1 MRNSSQ
7 HAPVVTPGT
16 MQVSV
21 ANRVLAGLRAMLGD
35 QVAMAPPVLLC
46 ASPGRFY
53 LKRLLEPLIP
63 KIVVISPSEIPPAI
77 QVQSLGSV
85 R

>member
-1 MRNSSQ
+1 
-7 HAPVVTPGT
+7 
-16 MQVSV
+16 MQLSV
-21 ANRVLAGLRAMLGD
+21 ASRVTTGLRTMLGD

-46 ASPGRFY
+46 SSPGRFY
-53 LKRLLEPLIP
+53 LKRLLEPFIP
-63 KIVVISPSEIPPAI
+63 KIVVISPSEIPPMT

>member
-1 MRNSSQ
+1 
-7 HAPVVTPGT
+7 
-16 MQVSV
+16 MQISV
-21 ANRVLAGLRAMLGD
+21 AHKVLAGLRSMLGD

-53 LKRLLEPLIP
+53 LKRLLEPFIP
-63 KIVVISPSEIPPAI
+63 KIVVLSPSEIPPAT
-77 QVQSLGSV
+77 QVQSLGPV